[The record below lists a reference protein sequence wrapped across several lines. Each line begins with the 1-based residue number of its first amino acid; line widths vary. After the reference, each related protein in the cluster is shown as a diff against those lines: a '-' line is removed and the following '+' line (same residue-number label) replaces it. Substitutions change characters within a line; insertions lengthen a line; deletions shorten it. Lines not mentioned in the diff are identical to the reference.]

1 MCWTLDF
8 VAQRE
13 LSFVAQSK
21 ATERDMNEPEEHDDT
36 AADDEDEL
44 SPQQAAELIEQ
55 TSREAKRQFG
65 YWQSPWLSLAAA
77 AIWLAIYGT
86 LWLSVRGQHPYR
98 GPTGW
103 ALLTIY
109 SLIAVTAIAV
119 SVVTKQSRA
128 RRGVSGR
135 SRRREAYLG
144 AAMGSAY
151 VGAVVFQGALHYL
164 GAGDAIV
171 YGVYPAVVSP
181 IVIVAGAGVFA
192 AVREDVQTL
201 CAAIAIIAVLAGSAF
216 AGPIGV
222 WLSCGV
228 GGCVVGLVL
237 AAVQFRQRRQ

>member
-1 MCWTLDF
+1 M
-8 VAQRE
+8 
-13 LSFVAQSK
+13 S
-21 ATERDMNEPEEHDDT
+21 EPNQTDDDG
-36 AADDEDEL
+36 APDEGEL
-44 SPQQAAELIEQ
+44 SPEQAAQLIEQ

-65 YWQSPWLSLAAA
+65 YWQSPWYTLAAA

-86 LWLSVRGQHPYR
+86 LWLSVRGQHPYK

-103 ALLTIY
+103 ALLTIF
-109 SLIAVTAIAV
+109 SLIAVAAIAG
-119 SVVTKQSRA
+119 SIVTKPRRA
-128 RRGVSGR
+128 RQGVSGR

-151 VGAVVFQGALHYL
+151 IGAVVFQGALRYL
-164 GAGDAIV
+164 GVSWAIV

-181 IVIVAGAGVFA
+181 IILVAAGGVFA

-201 CAAIAIIAVLAGSAF
+201 CVAIAVIAVLAGSAF

-222 WLSCGV
+222 WLYAGV
-228 GGCVVGLVL
+228 GGCAVVLVL

>member
-1 MCWTLDF
+1 
-8 VAQRE
+8 
-13 LSFVAQSK
+13 
-21 ATERDMNEPEEHDDT
+21 MNEARETDES
-36 AADDEDEL
+36 AADDEGEL
-44 SPQQAAELIEQ
+44 DPEQAAQLIEQ

-65 YWQSPWLSLAAA
+65 YWQSPWLTLASA
-77 AIWLAIYGT
+77 AIFLAIYGT
-86 LWLSVRGQHPYR
+86 LWFSVRGQHPYK

-109 SLIAVTAIAV
+109 SLIIVAAIAG
-119 SVVTKQSRA
+119 SVVTRPKRSRQ
-128 RRGVSGR
+128 GVSGR
-135 SRRREAYLG
+135 SRRRETYLG

-151 VGAVVFQGALHYL
+151 IAHLVFQGALLHL
-164 GAGDAIV
+164 GAGPAIV

-181 IVIVAGAGVFA
+181 IVLVAAGGVFA

-201 CAAIAIIAVLAGSAF
+201 YAAIAVIAVLAGSAF

-228 GGCVVGLVL
+228 GGCVVLLAL

>member
-1 MCWTLDF
+1 
-8 VAQRE
+8 
-13 LSFVAQSK
+13 
-21 ATERDMNEPEEHDDT
+21 MNEPQRRDDT
-36 AADDEDEL
+36 AADDESEL
-44 SPQQAAELIEQ
+44 SPEQAAQLIEQ

-65 YWQSPWLSLAAA
+65 YWQSPWLTLAAA

-86 LWLSVRGQHPYR
+86 LWLSVRGQHPYK

-109 SLIAVTAIAV
+109 SLIIVAAIAA
-119 SVVTKQSRA
+119 SIVTRPRRA
-128 RRGVSGR
+128 RQGVSGR
-135 SRRREAYLG
+135 TRRRETYLG

-151 VGAVVFQGALHYL
+151 VAHLVFQGALRYL
-164 GAGDAIV
+164 GASYAIV

-181 IVIVAGAGVFA
+181 IVLVAAGGVFA

-201 CAAIAIIAVLAGSAF
+201 CAAIAVIAVLAGSAF

-228 GGCVVGLVL
+228 GGCVVLLVL